1 MALLDFDFDPT
12 TVEGSKYGLLP
23 VGEYIAEIT
32 NSDYKVTKNGL
43 GKYIELEFTILDGD
57 YVGRKFWDRLN
68 VIHENKQAQDIANAT
83 LKDILSAIG
92 HSGYLRDT
100 SNLHNR
106 PLKMKISIT
115 TRKGSGEE
123 QNSAR
128 YSGIN
133 KSAPA
138 PAPAARAAAPTAA
151 PAASAAPAGAKP
163 KPWERK

>member
-1 MALLDFDFDPT
+1 MALLDFEFDPS
-12 TVEGSKYGLLP
+12 TVEGNKYGLLP
-23 VGEYIAEIT
+23 VGEYIAEVT

-43 GKYIELEFTILDGD
+43 GKYIELEFTILDGE
-57 YVGRKFWDRLN
+57 YAGRKFWDRLN
-68 VIHENKQAQDIANAT
+68 VINDNKQAQEIANAT
-83 LKDILSAIG
+83 LKDILTAIG
-92 HSGYLRDT
+92 HAGNLRDT
-100 SNLHNR
+100 SHLHNR

-133 KSAPA
+133 KSAPT
-138 PAPAARAAAPTAA
+138 ARAAAPTAA
-151 PAASAAPAGAKP
+151 PAGSAAPAGAKP